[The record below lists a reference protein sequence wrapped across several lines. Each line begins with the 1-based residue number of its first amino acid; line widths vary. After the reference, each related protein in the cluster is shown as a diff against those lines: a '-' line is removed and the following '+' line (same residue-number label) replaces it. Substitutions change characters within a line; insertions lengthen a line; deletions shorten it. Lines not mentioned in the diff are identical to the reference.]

1 MRLIIILMILLF
13 NGCTGSYTVFSDSK
27 NFKIIKKEYNDTYSK
42 TNGKYIYTI
51 QSSFHYNLTK
61 EYEYDSFKII
71 SDKDFELGEE
81 LILTTNKLE
90 KLQ

>member
-1 MRLIIILMILLF
+1 MRLIIILIILIL
-13 NGCTGSYTVFSDSK
+13 NGCTSSYNIFSDCK
-27 NFKIIKKEYNDTYSK
+27 NFKIIKKEYTSNYSK
-42 TNGKYIYTI
+42 ANGKYIYTI
-51 QSSFHYNLTK
+51 QSSFHYNLTHV
-61 EYEYDSFKII
+61 YEYDNFKII